1 MGPGIQRPRLLV
13 ALGRRHSQDVDP
25 IDANEESRNVGEPAL
40 DTEELLE
47 RLRKEHLVLRWEP
60 LPPEQARP
68 TGTNDQ
74 VRSPDS
80 LAFLNAN
87 WQLPDHFDPASAGG
101 GIRGRI
107 VALFGRLTFRV
118 LGPYLKAERDFL
130 SHVVRINNALE
141 FRCDELT
148 LRCQQLNQDMLN
160 RQAAEARNLAK
171 LAVMLHLEPPVER
184 GPKGSPDHDAAPG
197 QAIG

>member
-1 MGPGIQRPRLLV
+1 
-13 ALGRRHSQDVDP
+13 
-25 IDANEESRNVGEPAL
+25 VGEPAL

-60 LPPEQARP
+60 LPPDPARP
-68 TGTNDQ
+68 TGTGDQ

-80 LAFLNAN
+80 LAFINAN
-87 WQLPDHFDPASAGG
+87 WQLPDRFDPATAGG

-107 VALFGRLTFRV
+107 VALFGRLTYRV
-118 LGPYLKAERDFL
+118 LAPYLKSERDFL

-171 LAVMLHLEPPVER
+171 LAVMLHLEPPIDR
-184 GPKGSPDHDAAPG
+184 GPQEGAEDDADSGHP
-197 QAIG
+197 ID

>member
-1 MGPGIQRPRLLV
+1 M
-13 ALGRRHSQDVDP
+13 
-25 IDANEESRNVGEPAL
+25 GEPAL

-60 LPPEQARP
+60 LPPDQARP
-68 TGTNDQ
+68 QGTGDQ

-80 LAFLNAN
+80 LAFINAH
-87 WQLPDHFDPASAGG
+87 WQLPDHYQPAPGG
-101 GIRGRI
+101 GLRGWVQR
-107 VALFGRLTFRV
+107 LFGRLTFAV
-118 LGPYLKAERDFL
+118 LAPYLKAERDFL

-148 LRCQQLNQDMLN
+148 ERCQQLNQDMLS

-171 LAVMLHLEPPVER
+171 LAVMLHLDPPER
-184 GPKGSPDHDAAPG
+184 RDPAPDGAALPTDG
-197 QAIG
+197 